1 MQNDSGAERT
11 RRARKSVNYA
21 ELNDVYL
28 PPLGPS
34 DFIVSGT
41 QPSQAKPSGEMGS
54 RCTGTRASRRLR
66 DLGAD
71 SGGDSEQQPVNR
83 AGDHLNSGSVDTSA
97 NTDPASISPLSSE
110 TVGVSRQF
118 GDIGADVEKQGK
130 EFGAGQ
136 EASDSEQHIRS
147 LTGGFFDRVAL
158 KAPCQ
163 LKAKEEKFPLTATVS
178 GLCCTSEEGGDL
190 PAASD
195 GTFPSTS
202 DKMCNGSKL
211 LDFNCQQ

>member
-1 MQNDSGAERT
+1 MQNDSGTERT

-34 DFIVSGT
+34 DFIASGT
-41 QPSQAKPSGEMGS
+41 QPSQAKPSGEMAS

-66 DLGAD
+66 DLSAA

-83 AGDHLNSGSVDTSA
+83 AGDNLNSGSFDTSA
-97 NTDPASISPLSSE
+97 NTDPASISPLSNE
-110 TVGVSRQF
+110 TVIVSRQF

-130 EFGAGQ
+130 EFSGGQ
-136 EASDSEQHIRS
+136 EASDSEPHIRS
-147 LTGGFFDRVAL
+147 LAGNFFDRVAL
-158 KAPCQ
+158 MAPCQ
-163 LKAKEEKFPLTATVS
+163 LKAKEEKFPLIATV
-178 GLCCTSEEGGDL
+178 CCTSEEGGDL

-195 GTFPSTS
+195 GTFSSTS
-202 DKMCNGSKL
+202 DKMCNGSKVAKF